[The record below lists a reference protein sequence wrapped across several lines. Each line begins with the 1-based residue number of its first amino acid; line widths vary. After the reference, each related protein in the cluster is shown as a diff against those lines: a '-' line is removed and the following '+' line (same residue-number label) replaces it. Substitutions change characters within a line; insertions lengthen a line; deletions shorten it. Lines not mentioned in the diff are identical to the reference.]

1 MNIKEKL
8 KEATQ
13 GILTESTLNEIQNAF
28 DVSVNEKVSLQI
40 EQALVM
46 QDAEYTSKLKDLL
59 IAIDNDH
66 GKKLQSVV
74 ESIDLNNAR
83 KLKTVVKKYN
93 KIVTEQ
99 ASKFKHNIV
108 NKISDYIELYIEEK
122 IPQKA
127 VLEAVRNRNAALV
140 LSNLREHLAIDS
152 SLMKKSVRTAVLD
165 GSRQINEARRE
176 LETTRRQNSALR
188 ESLATVQANLIVEQ
202 RTSNLPGK
210 KKEYA
215 KRVLEGKTPKFISE
229 NIDYTLSLFD
239 KSHEDRLEM
248 LKFEASKNL
257 SKADVIIEEEVDY
270 TRSNNRTKRS
280 NNNSNNTTARYMSEL
295 GKF

>member
-28 DVSVNEKVSLQI
+28 DVSVNEKVSLQV

-46 QDAEYTSKLKDLL
+46 QDAEYTNKLKDLL

-66 GKKLQSVV
+66 GKKLKSVV
-74 ESIDLNNAR
+74 ESIDLNNTR
-83 KLKTVVKKYN
+83 KLKTVIKRYN

-108 NKISDYIELYIEEK
+108 NKLSDYIELYLEEK
-122 IPQKA
+122 IPQKEVLRA
-127 VLEAVRNRNAALV
+127 VQNRQASVV
-140 LSNLREHLAIDS
+140 LNNLRESLAIDS
-152 SLMKKSVRTAVLD
+152 SLMKRSVRSAVLD
-165 GSRQINEARRE
+165 GSKQINEARRE

-215 KRVLEGKTPKFISE
+215 KRVLEGKTPKFINE

-257 SKADVIIEEEVDY
+257 SKADVLIEEEVDY
-270 TRSNNRTKRS
+270 TRSNNRNTRS

>member
-13 GILTESTLNEIQNAF
+13 GILTESTLNEIQSAF
-28 DVSVNEKVSLQI
+28 DLSVEEKVSLQV
-40 EQALVM
+40 EKALVE

-59 IAIDNDH
+59 IAIDKDH
-66 GKKLQSVV
+66 GNKLKNVV
-74 ESIDLNNAR
+74 ESIDNNNAR
-83 KLKTVVKKYN
+83 KLTTVVKKYN

-140 LSNLREHLAIDS
+140 LSNLREHLAIDT

-176 LETTRRQNSALR
+176 LETTKRQNSSLK
-188 ESLATVQANLIVEQ
+188 ESLATVQANLILEQ
-202 RTSNLPGK
+202 KTSNLPGK

-215 KRVLEGKTPKFISE
+215 KRVLEGKSPKFINE

-257 SKADVIIEEEVDY
+257 SKADVVIEEDVDY
-270 TRSNNRTKRS
+270 TRANSRGRSNERS
-280 NNNSNNTTARYMSEL
+280 NNSTANYMSEL

>member
-108 NKISDYIELYIEEK
+108 NKLSDYIELYIEEK
-122 IPQKA
+122 IPRKQ
-127 VLEAVRNRNAALV
+127 
-140 LSNLREHLAIDS
+140 
-152 SLMKKSVRTAVLD
+152 
-165 GSRQINEARRE
+165 
-176 LETTRRQNSALR
+176 
-188 ESLATVQANLIVEQ
+188 
-202 RTSNLPGK
+202 
-210 KKEYA
+210 
-215 KRVLEGKTPKFISE
+215 
-229 NIDYTLSLFD
+229 
-239 KSHEDRLEM
+239 
-248 LKFEASKNL
+248 L
-257 SKADVIIEEEVDY
+257 SK
-270 TRSNNRTKRS
+270 
-280 NNNSNNTTARYMSEL
+280 
-295 GKF
+295 

>member
-13 GILTESTLNEIQNAF
+13 GILTESTLNEIQSAF
-28 DVSVNEKVSLQI
+28 DLSVEEKVSLQV
-40 EQALVM
+40 EKALVE

-59 IAIDNDH
+59 IAIDKDH
-66 GKKLQSVV
+66 GNKLKNVV
-74 ESIDLNNAR
+74 ESIDNNNAR
-83 KLKTVVKKYN
+83 KLTTVVKKYN

-140 LSNLREHLAIDS
+140 LSNLREHLAIDT

-176 LETTRRQNSALR
+176 LETTKRQNSSLR
-188 ESLATVQANLIVEQ
+188 ESLATVQANLILEQ
-202 RTSNLPGK
+202 KTSNLPGK

-215 KRVLEGKTPKFISE
+215 KRVLEGKSPKFINE

-257 SKADVIIEEEVDY
+257 SKADVVIEEDVDY
-270 TRSNNRTKRS
+270 TRANSRGRSNERS
-280 NNNSNNTTARYMSEL
+280 NNSTANYMSEL